1 MFSEAA
7 VTDLIGK
14 RVIVGLTQ
22 EPHDGRPIRQEQY
35 QGRIVRASL
44 TEGIVLQAP
53 SGKELKLP
61 PDLRAFCRAPAGQYR
76 FRSSGEVVADPD
88 RQTAWTYTLPP
99 PAQG

>member
-1 MFSEAA
+1 MTVAPFDKSNTKA
-7 VTDLIGK
+7 
-14 RVIVGLTQ
+14 
-22 EPHDGRPIRQEQY
+22 
-35 QGRIVRASL
+35 RIVRASL

-88 RQTAWTYTLPP
+88 LQTAWTYTLPP